1 MVYRTV
7 AEDNGHLTTM
17 ARAVRHHGGKV
28 DEIAEKYGLN
38 PKGIIDFST
47 NVNPFGPPSS
57 VLETLQD
64 NLWRVSVYPDLSQK
78 KLKEALA
85 DYLSVDSSQII
96 PGNGSAELIYLVASY
111 LSLKKTIIPIPSF
124 CEYPLAIQAFGGEAV
139 FVPLTQDFQMDLK
152 EILRHLS
159 QAQMLVIANPNNPT
173 GTLFDMDDLLKVL
186 QESYQRNVLMMV
198 DEAFVDFVPHRDSVS
213 LVRKVGQFRNLIVMG
228 SLTKFFAL
236 PGLRLGYLVAHPE
249 LVADLSRRIPPWNVN
264 SLAQLVGP
272 LVLQD
277 YHFQEESRARIIENR
292 EYLAQKLASVG
303 TFQTYPSVTNFI
315 LAEILRGSIIAT
327 ELWGSLAEKG
337 ILIRDCSSFL
347 GLGPTY
353 VRLAVRK
360 REEIDR
366 LIAVLRGISL

>member
-1 MVYRTV
+1 MVYRTL
-7 AEDNGHLTTM
+7 AEDSGHLRTM
-17 ARAVRHHGGKV
+17 ARAARHHGGDI
-28 DEIAEKYGLN
+28 DEVAQRYGLN
-38 PKGIIDFST
+38 ARQIIDFST
-47 NVNPFGPPSS
+47 NVNPFGPPPL

-111 LSLKKTIIPIPSF
+111 LSPKKTIIPIPSF
-124 CEYPLAIQAFGGEAV
+124 CEYPLAIQAFGGEPV
-139 FVPLTQDFQMDLK
+139 FIPLTQNFQMDLK

-159 QAQMLVIANPNNPT
+159 QAQMLIIANPNNPT
-173 GTLFDMDDLLKVL
+173 GNLFDADGFLEIL
-186 QESYQRNVLMMV
+186 QESYRNNVVIMV
-198 DEAFVDFVPHRDSVS
+198 DEAFIDFVPHRNSIS
-213 LVRKVGQFRNLIVMG
+213 LIQRVGQFKNLIVLG

-236 PGLRLGYLVAHPE
+236 PGLRLGYLVAHPD
-249 LVADLSRRIPPWNVN
+249 LVVALSQRIPPWNVN

-277 YHFQEESRARIIENR
+277 YQFQEESRARIIENR
-292 EYLAQKLASVG
+292 EYLAQKLTSLG

-315 LAEILRGSIIAT
+315 LAEILGASITAT
-327 ELWGSLAEKG
+327 ELWESLAKKG

-366 LIAVLRGISL
+366 LIEVLRGISL

>member
-7 AEDNGHLTTM
+7 AEDSGHPRTM
-17 ARAVRHHGGKV
+17 ARAARHHGGNI
-28 DEIAEKYGLN
+28 DEVAQRYGLN
-38 PKGIIDFST
+38 ARQIIDFST
-47 NVNPFGPPSS
+47 NVNPFGPPPS

-111 LSLKKTIIPIPSF
+111 LSPKKTIIPIPSF
-124 CEYPLAIQAFGGEAV
+124 CEYPLAIQAFGGEPI
-139 FVPLTQDFQMDLK
+139 FIPLTQNFQMDLK

-159 QAQMLVIANPNNPT
+159 QAQMLIIANPNNPT
-173 GTLFDMDDLLKVL
+173 GNLFDMDDLLKIL
-186 QESYQRNVLMMV
+186 QESYRHNVLMMV

-213 LVRKVGQFRNLIVMG
+213 LVRKVGQFRNLIVLG

-264 SLAQLVGP
+264 SLAQLGGP

-277 YHFQEESRARIIENR
+277 YQFQEESRARIIENR

-303 TFQTYPSVTNFI
+303 SFRTHPSVTNFI
-315 LAEILRGSIIAT
+315 LAEILGGSITAT
-327 ELWGSLAEKG
+327 KLWEFLAKKG

-347 GLGPTY
+347 GLGPAY

-366 LIAVLRGISL
+366 LTEVLKGLSL